1 MNSWLMA
8 LALLVVS
15 AASAGNT
22 WITLHDG
29 TRELVTELGPGG
41 PVTVLAHAN
50 TMAFGESPTQVAIVS
65 YDQAAAQNQ
74 LRLFDKQTRQLLAT
88 WPLPATPVSLL
99 SGAAPDV
106 VLLDG
111 TAYVLTHATT
121 LAASTA
127 LTRNARG
134 GSFNVVKVAL
144 RTGEIAALPLN
155 NEFFNPRL
163 CNFGGVPVVTD
174 WAGYAVWRLAPG
186 GREMTAVIGTQHLSD
201 ILPAERTDQARR
213 TMPYNAR
220 ADSVAVPR
228 AGVFRLSKFGLL
240 HRIAGPDLEPLPAPH
255 DSLALGPAQNKELL
269 LAVTSAKGPAIAVV
283 RRDQDKRTLAFI
295 DASTL
300 SVSWERELSPG
311 VSVWSMAAAG
321 PDAVIYIDK
330 EKRALMQLTRDGTS
344 VLTELPAERRYES
357 AHIISAGTH

>member
-1 MNSWLMA
+1 MNSWLMV
-8 LALLVVS
+8 LALVVAP
-15 AASAGNT
+15 AASAANT

-29 TRELVTELGPGG
+29 KRELVTELTPGG

-50 TMAFGESPTQVAIVS
+50 TMAFGESPAQVAIVS
-65 YDQAAAQNQ
+65 YDQSAAQNQ

-111 TAYVLTHATT
+111 AAYVLTHSTT
-121 LAASTA
+121 LAVNTP
-127 LTRNARG
+127 LTRNERG
-134 GSFNVVKVAL
+134 GTFNVVKVAL
-144 RTGEIAALPLN
+144 RTGDIAVLPLN

-163 CNFGGVPVVTD
+163 SNFGGVPVVTD
-174 WAGYAVWRLAPG
+174 WAGYAVWRLAPD
-186 GREMTAVIGTQHLSD
+186 GREMTAVIGAQQLSD

-213 TMPYNAR
+213 TMPYDAR

-228 AGVFRLSKFGLL
+228 AGVFRLSKFGVL

-283 RRDQDKRTLAFI
+283 RRDQGKRTLAFI
-295 DASTL
+295 DAATL
-300 SVSWERELSPG
+300 SVSWERELASG
-311 VSVWSMAAAG
+311 IHVWSMAAAG
-321 PDAVIYIDK
+321 PDAVLYIDK
-330 EKRALMQLTRDGTS
+330 EKLALVKLTRDGIT
-344 VLTELPAERRYES
+344 VLRELPADRRYEG
-357 AHIISAGTH
+357 AEIISAGMP